1 MIIQEYRDASLMLA
15 GDFNA
20 RCGEYQDLMVNDTI
34 DFIIDDNGEYESDE
48 FDTEGTLKIQAQ
60 IILVFL

>member
-1 MIIQEYRDASLMLA
+1 MLA

-34 DFIIDDNGEYESDE
+34 DFIIDNNGEYESDE
-48 FDTEGTLKIQAQ
+48 FDTEGTLKIHAP